1 MKKNKNITL
10 LKQESKPKPVL
21 VEILDSLFP
30 VTDMIPVKSS
40 NILLAHFIKG
50 SGREG
55 CLFLKFHNGKYYRY
69 DGVTS
74 AMYAHMMASES
85 IGKFFFANIRDK
97 FTTTEVNT
105 SLEEVLG

>member
-10 LKQESKPKPVL
+10 LKPEPKQKTEM

-30 VTDMIPVKSS
+30 VTDMVSVKSS

-55 CLFLKFHNGKYYRY
+55 CLYLKFHNGKYYRY

-97 FTTTEVNT
+97 FTTSEVFT
-105 SLEEVLG
+105 TLEEAQG